1 MSARRN
7 MGSHHGIIGH
17 AIAFARR
24 IGLIAMPSQGEECAV
39 GDLVRQLMAMGLSM
53 EEIHDLDI
61 RQPMLQAICEY
72 AKIDENGRDDTEKA
86 VSAIEATLKVINDE
100 IRQLDIELEMLN
112 LRKRAL
118 MRRVQ
123 VIRKIEF
130 TLQAE
135 DEGLLAA

>member
-1 MSARRN
+1 MNTRKN
-7 MGSHHGIIGH
+7 MDAHHGTTER

-24 IGLIAMPSQGEECAV
+24 IGIIDTSSEDEERKV
-39 GDLVRQLMAMGLSM
+39 LDSVRQLMAMGLST
-53 EEIHDLDI
+53 EEIEDLDI

-72 AKIDENGRDDTEKA
+72 AQFDADGSDESERAIVA
-86 VSAIEATLKVINDE
+86 VEATLKVIADE
-100 IRQLDIELEMLN
+100 IQRLDLELEMLN

-123 VIRKIEF
+123 VLRKIEF
-130 TLQAE
+130 TMQAE